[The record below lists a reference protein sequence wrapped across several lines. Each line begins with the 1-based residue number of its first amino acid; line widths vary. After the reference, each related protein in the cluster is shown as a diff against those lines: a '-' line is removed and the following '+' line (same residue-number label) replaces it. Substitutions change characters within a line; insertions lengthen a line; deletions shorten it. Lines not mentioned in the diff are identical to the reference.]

1 MGAFRDFFMG
11 DADEDGGVYRS
22 LPWLEGAGGS
32 VVWCTRLVCLGRR
45 VLAMFMFWVRGSRVR
60 CSSWL
65 RLVNAAGEMQ
75 GERALIRPHHRG
87 RRETK
92 CSKFWMGRAL
102 LL

>member
-1 MGAFRDFFMG
+1 
-11 DADEDGGVYRS
+11 
-22 LPWLEGAGGS
+22 
-32 VVWCTRLVCLGRR
+32 
-45 VLAMFMFWVRGSRVR
+45 MFMFWVRGSRVR